1 MKLSAPVY
9 RLKRKAKLLSRQEKI
24 PLHQALDTIAAQE
37 GYPGGWSLLAA
48 KHSASASSAKLFRRL
63 EPGDLV
69 LVGARP
75 NHGKTLLSLEL
86 AAEAVNAG
94 NRAAFF
100 TLEYTAADVEER
112 LDILGA
118 MRDEARS
125 MFQIDCSDAIHAAYI
140 EDRMAATPRGTLIAV
155 DYLQLLDQKRETPE
169 LSLQVRSLK
178 EFARHKGLI
187 IVMIAQIDRTY
198 DSAAKSFPS
207 IEDVRLPNRLDLT
220 LFNKACFLQNGEIQF
235 HTIN

>member
-1 MKLSAPVY
+1 
-9 RLKRKAKLLSRQEKI
+9 
-24 PLHQALDTIAAQE
+24 
-37 GYPGGWSLLAA
+37 
-48 KHSASASSAKLFRRL
+48 
-63 EPGDLV
+63 
-69 LVGARP
+69 
-75 NHGKTLLSLEL
+75 
-86 AAEAVNAG
+86 
-94 NRAAFF
+94 
-100 TLEYTAADVEER
+100 
-112 LDILGA
+112 
-118 MRDEARS
+118 